1 MADKSYLRGTHR
13 AVPPSITLERVLP
26 HLDRYGITRVADI
39 TGLDRIGIPVFAAY
53 RPNARSVSVSQ
64 GKGLSKSAAKIS
76 GIMEGIEIWHAE
88 HIKKPLRLAS
98 FSEMSEDVAVVNVKQ
113 LPAKS
118 TSRFHDHMPTLW
130 IAGTDFTSDDEKWV
144 PYESVHSNFT
154 LPLPSGSGSF
164 QISTNGLASGN
175 TWFEAVNH
183 AISEVVERDCMA
195 LWALR
200 GGPSNPNDRV
210 DLTTVQ
216 DPDCRSVIDMLE
228 AGGQAVGVWSVTSD
242 IGLPAF
248 ACIIA
253 DRIPNHLGRHYYS
266 EGSGC
271 HVKRE
276 IALLRALTEAA
287 QTRLTFISGARDDA
301 HRDVYLSMR
310 EPSRVN
316 KYLTWINEP
325 TAAPSVHFGATPTF
339 ETASFEAD
347 VEIQINLLR
356 EVGLREVV
364 TVDLEGRTPGIE
376 VAKVIIPGLE
386 GIHDAPGYV
395 AGRRAQAQQ
404 QTLTGEAA

>member
-1 MADKSYLRGTHR
+1 MTDKSYREGMHR
-13 AVPPSITLERVLP
+13 TVAPSVTLERVLP
-26 HLDRYGITRVADI
+26 HLDSFGITRVANI
-39 TGLDRIGIPVFAAY
+39 TGLDRIGVPVFAVY

-64 GKGLSKSAAKIS
+64 GKGMNDLAAKVS
-76 GIMEGIEIWHAE
+76 GIMEGVEIWHAE

-98 FSEMSEDVAVVNVKQ
+98 YSEISEEVAVINVES

-118 TSRFHDHMPTLW
+118 SSRFHDHMPILW
-130 IAGTDFTSDDEKWV
+130 IAGKDLSGDDEKWV

-154 LPLPSGSGSF
+154 LPLPSGSGNF

-175 TWFEAVNH
+175 TWFEAVSH

-200 GGPSNPNDRV
+200 GGPSNPNNRL
-210 DLTTVQ
+210 DLTTVR
-216 DPDCRSVIDMLE
+216 DPDCCRIIEMLE

-242 IGLPAF
+242 IGLPTF
-248 ACIIA
+248 ACVMA
-253 DRIPNHLGRHYYS
+253 DRTLNHLGRHYYS

-271 HVKRE
+271 HVNRE

-310 EPSRVN
+310 EPERVN
-316 KYLTWINEP
+316 KYLTWIDKP
-325 TAAPSVHFGATPTF
+325 TTAPSINFGNVPTF
-339 ETASFEAD
+339 ETDSFEAD
-347 VEIQINLLR
+347 VELQIDLLR
-356 EVGLREVV
+356 AVGLREVV
-364 TVDLEGRTPGIE
+364 TVDLDGRIPSIE
-376 VAKVIIPGLE
+376 VVKVIIPGLE

-395 AGRRAQAQQ
+395 VGRRAQAQQ
-404 QTLTGEAA
+404 KTLTGEAA